1 MIEATTQT
9 KKAITS
15 LIKES
20 LKLIF
25 FGGKGGVGK
34 TTTSCSLA
42 LAYAKEHPDKKVL
55 LVSCDPAHSI
65 SDSLGEKIGSDPTPV
80 SGFPNLEARE
90 IDALKLFDS
99 FDKENQKTITT
110 ILDRGTYLDPEDI
123 NEFVGLSLPGID
135 ELMALLEIARI
146 VEKNKYDLVIV
157 DTAPAGHTLRLLELP
172 KLLKSVIEL
181 LNLMQDKHR
190 TMVKS
195 LTRRYN
201 QDKADEFIVNLAN
214 ELSVLMKV
222 LKDATLSSFVPVV
235 IPEALSVDE
244 TKWLE
249 KELIKLKIPI
259 EFIVVNRVLEPNECN
274 FIRRRSTLG
283 QKYLKQIQSAFK
295 TYSLYQAP
303 LFTNQV
309 RGKDMLLKY
318 ASSLKPYEPRA
329 ISNGQ
334 HGLTDERLFDLS
346 KKKHN
351 GFFTFNKNGNKLPD
365 FLKLDKDLVLFA
377 GKGGVGKTSMSAA
390 CGTYLASKHMDK
402 KILVVS
408 IDPAHSLSSSLDTKV
423 GGEIKNIS
431 KGLYAL
437 EIDSVALFEDF
448 KNEYIDE
455 VKGFFEGLISC
466 EGVKLQYDVEIIE
479 RLVSLSPPGLDELMA
494 LNRILEI
501 QKEMDFDLIIIDSA
515 PTGHL
520 IRFLETPELATPWV
534 KSFIKVLYKYRSVVQ
549 LDKTSKM
556 LLDLS
561 SDLRKVISKLKDTKQ
576 TELVAV
582 TYPEGMVQ
590 DETKRLLTKLKK
602 LGVSCQNIIV
612 NMVIPKNTCEICV
625 AIELDQKKSLAAFTH
640 DCLLKDYNLI
650 EVPLAPGEIKGSSAL
665 TELGRWLYE

>member
-1 MIEATTQT
+1 MVETTIQT

-20 LKLIF
+20 LKLVF
-25 FGGKGGVGK
+25 LGGKGGVGK

-55 LVSCDPAHSI
+55 LVSTDPAHSI
-65 SDSLGEKIGSDPTPV
+65 SDSLDQEIGSDPTPI
-80 SGFPNLEARE
+80 SGFLNLEARE
-90 IDALKLFDS
+90 IDAGKLFDA

-110 ILDRGTYLDPEDI
+110 ILDRGTYLDTDDI

-146 VEKNKYDLVIV
+146 VEENKYDLVVV

-172 KLLKSVIEL
+172 NLLKSVIEL
-181 LNLMQDKHR
+181 LDLMQDKHR

-195 LTRRYN
+195 LTRKYK
-201 QDKADEFIVNLAN
+201 QDKTDEFISNLAN

-222 LKDATLSSFVPVV
+222 LKDVTLSSFAPVV
-235 IPEALSVDE
+235 LPEALSVDE

-259 EFIVVNRVLEPNECN
+259 EFIVVNRVLEPNDCN
-274 FIRRRSTLG
+274 FIQKRSSLQ
-283 QKYLKQIQSAFK
+283 QKYLKQIQDAFK
-295 TYSLYQAP
+295 NYFIYQAP
-303 LFTNQV
+303 LFTNQI
-309 RGKDMLLKY
+309 RGKDALLKY
-318 ASSLKPYEPRA
+318 ALSLKLYEPRVTSNEQQVS
-329 ISNGQ
+329 SNG
-334 HGLTDERLFDLS
+334 RLFDFS

-351 GFFTFNKNGNKLPD
+351 QFFTFNKNDNKLPD

-390 CGTYLASKHMDK
+390 CGTYLASKHKDK
-402 KILVVS
+402 KVLVVS
-408 IDPAHSLSSSLDTKV
+408 IDPAHSLSSSLDMKV

-431 KGLYAL
+431 KGFYAL
-437 EIDSVALFEDF
+437 EIDSVSLFENF

-455 VKGFFEGLISC
+455 VRGFFEGLISG
-466 EGVKLQYDVEIIE
+466 EGVKLEYDIEIIE
-479 RLVSLSPPGLDELMA
+479 RLVNLSPPGLDELMA
-494 LNRILEI
+494 LNQILEI
-501 QKEMDFDLIIIDSA
+501 QKEKDFDLIIIDSA

-520 IRFLETPELATPWV
+520 LRFLETPELAAPWV

-556 LLDLS
+556 LVDLS
-561 SDLRKVISKLKDTKQ
+561 SDLRKVISKLKDNKQ

-590 DETKRLLTKLKK
+590 DETKRLLTKLKE
-602 LGVSCQNIIV
+602 LGVNCQNIIV
-612 NMVIPKNTCEICV
+612 NMVIPGNTCEICV
-625 AIELDQKKSLAAFTH
+625 AIELDQKKSLAAFTS
-640 DCLLKDYNLI
+640 DRLLKDYNLI
-650 EVPLAPGEIKGSSAL
+650 EVPLASCEIKGVSAL
-665 TELGRWLYE
+665 SDLGRWLYE